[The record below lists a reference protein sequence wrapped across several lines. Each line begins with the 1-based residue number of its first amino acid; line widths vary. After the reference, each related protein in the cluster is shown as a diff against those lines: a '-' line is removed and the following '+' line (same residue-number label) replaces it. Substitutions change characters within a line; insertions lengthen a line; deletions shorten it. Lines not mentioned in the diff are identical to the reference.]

1 MARNLISMTDL
12 TYDDVEKIYDL
23 ARDVKNNPEGYRK
36 VFRGRSFGLIFEKP
50 STRTWVSF
58 EAGIFGMGGAAIY
71 LGPQDL
77 ELGKREEI
85 KDVARVLSRYLEAVV
100 LRTFSH
106 TTITE
111 FAQYFSNPVLNGL
124 SDLEHPCQV
133 LSDYF
138 TICEKFPDDS
148 NPKIVFIGDGN
159 NVLHSL
165 IRLTA
170 ILGARLHYATPKTYE
185 PSPEILKEALAV
197 ARKTGGEI
205 RGFHDPAEAVDK
217 ADVVYTDVWVSMGE
231 ESLADSKMKAFQGMQ
246 LNGKLM
252 KKAKKNALVM
262 HCLPAHRGQ
271 EITDEVMES
280 PNSVIFE
287 QAENRLH
294 VQKAI
299 LLHLCERSKDSE
311 G

>member
-1 MARNLISMTDL
+1 MPQNLISMNDL
-12 TYDDVEKIYDL
+12 SYEDVERIYDL
-23 ARDVKNNPEGYRK
+23 ARDVKNTPEGYRK
-36 VFRGRSFGLIFEKP
+36 MFRGRSIGLIFEKP

-58 EAGIFGMGGAAIY
+58 EAGIFGLGGAAIY

-77 ELGKREEI
+77 QLGKREEI

-106 TTITE
+106 ATITE
-111 FAQYFSNPVLNGL
+111 FAKFFDNPVLNGL
-124 SDLEHPCQV
+124 SDIEHPCQV
-133 LSDYF
+133 LSDYY
-138 TICEKFPDDS
+138 TICDKFPDDS

-159 NVLHSL
+159 NVLNSL

-170 ILGARLHYATPKTYE
+170 ILGARLHYATPKSYE
-185 PSPEILKEALAV
+185 PSPEILQEALVMAK
-197 ARKTGGEI
+197 KTGGEI
-205 RGFHDPAEAVDK
+205 RGFHDPKEAIDK

-231 ESLADSKMKAFQGMQ
+231 ESVAEKKIKAFEGMQ
-246 LNGKLM
+246 LNSKLM
-252 KKAKKNALVM
+252 KYAKKDALVM

-299 LLHLCERSKDSE
+299 LLHLCGKDKDSH
-311 G
+311 